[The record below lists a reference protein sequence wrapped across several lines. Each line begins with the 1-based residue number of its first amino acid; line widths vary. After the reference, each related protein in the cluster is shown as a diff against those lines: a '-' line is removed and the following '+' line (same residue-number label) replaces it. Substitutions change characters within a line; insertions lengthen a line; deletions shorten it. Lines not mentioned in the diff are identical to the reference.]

1 MLAFIK
7 KKIYYSYIGDMEITK
22 VKKCKNIW
30 LNTIDCT
37 VANGETDDIR
47 RVFKFQKLPLI
58 QIRNKS
64 YLKVNSITLSGAG
77 HQNATGHNWTVKLHD
92 VKYSQDS
99 YYNSDNIGVPTIAM
113 FNFDTKYTIQNGL
126 YSLELEEQDIV
137 NLRIEVYNEAGA
149 GLVKSLAPI
158 ELNINLIIEEYEDY

>member
-1 MLAFIK
+1 
-7 KKIYYSYIGDMEITK
+7 MEITK
-22 VKKCKNIW
+22 IKKCKNIW

-37 VANGETDDIR
+37 VANGETDATR

-77 HQNATGHNWTVKLHD
+77 HQNATNHNWTVKLLD
-92 VKYSQDS
+92 VKWKMDS
-99 YYNSDNIGVPTIAM
+99 YYNSDMNGNATIAM

-126 YSLELEEQDIV
+126 YSLELAEQDIV
-137 NLRIEVYNEAGA
+137 NLRLEVYNEAGV

-158 ELNINLIIEEYEDY
+158 ELHINLIIEEYEDY